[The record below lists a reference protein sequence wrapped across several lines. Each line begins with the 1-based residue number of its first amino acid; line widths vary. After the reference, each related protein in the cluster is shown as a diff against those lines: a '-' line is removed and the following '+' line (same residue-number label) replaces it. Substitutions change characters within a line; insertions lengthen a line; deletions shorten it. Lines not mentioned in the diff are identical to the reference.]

1 MISPLWGYCDVAPLG
16 LLGCCTPSEAEGWG
30 YWDVAP
36 RAKPRGGSR
45 AKPRGGSRAKPW
57 GEVLYLSDFSSRL
70 RSTSSFHAEASV
82 HRAELKN
89 SPRPTG
95 TPLYEENEIH
105 LLNYSFLSRH
115 RIHGRSMMRK
125 MFKFCQ
131 AWKITCMHG
140 IVLPKDQISLR

>member
-1 MISPLWGYCDVAPLG
+1 MISPLWGYYDVAPMG
-16 LLGCCTPSEAEGWG
+16 LLGYRPAGAIGMLHPERSRGVDPE
-30 YWDVAP
+30 
-36 RAKPRGGSR
+36 RSRGG
-45 AKPRGGSRAKPW
+45 G
-57 GEVLYLSDFSSRL
+57 VYVSDFSSRL